1 MPFDVNSSLEALKM
15 GGVVIYPLVLMAV
28 GSLVISIDRFYC
40 YLRWATSPPPIL
52 QKLLR
57 EPCFSWTELEEWF
70 NSTSKNNYFVQFIA
84 PILIYRNDQPT
95 WWLESKA
102 IDEAHRLNKKMAQGL
117 WILET
122 IVTSA
127 PLLGLLGTILGMMHA
142 FSLIGGNGLN
152 NPAGI
157 TGGVAQSLIATA
169 LGIFI
174 ALLSLLAF
182 NYFSHR
188 QVQTIED
195 MERLGTVLIDQIKR
209 TQEMK
214 QSELSS

>member
-1 MPFDVNSSLEALKM
+1 MSFDLNSSLAALKM
-15 GGVVIYPLVLMAV
+15 GGVVIYPLMLMAII
-28 GSLVISIDRFYC
+28 SLTISLDRSYL
-40 YLRWATSPPPIL
+40 YLRWATCPPPIL

-57 EPCFSWTELEEWF
+57 EPDFAWLDLEKWF
-70 NSTSKNNYFVQFIA
+70 NNTSSNNYFVQFIA
-84 PILIYRNDQPT
+84 PILTHKDDQPI

-102 IDEAHRLNKKMAQGL
+102 IDEAHRLNKKMSQGL
-117 WILET
+117 WVLET

-142 FSLIGGNGLN
+142 FNLIGGNGLN

-188 QVQTIED
+188 QAQAIED
-195 MERLGTVLIDQIKR
+195 MERLGTLLIDQIKR
-209 TQEMK
+209 SQEMK
-214 QSELSS
+214 QPELSL

>member
-1 MPFDVNSSLEALKM
+1 MSFDLNSSLETLKM
-15 GGVVIYPLVLMAV
+15 GGVVIYPLVIMAV
-28 GSLVISIDRFYC
+28 ISLTISLDRLYLH
-40 YLRWATSPPPIL
+40 LRWVTSPPPIL

-57 EPCFSWTELEEWF
+57 EPRFAWSDLDEWF
-70 NSTSKNNYFVQFIA
+70 NNTSNNNYFVQFIS
-84 PILIYRNDQPT
+84 PIMTYRNDQPI

-102 IDEAHRLNKKMAQGL
+102 IDEAHRLNKKMSQGL
-117 WILET
+117 WVLET

-142 FSLIGGNGLN
+142 FNLIGGNGLN

-174 ALLSLLAF
+174 ALLSLLTF

-188 QVQTIED
+188 QVQVTED
-195 MERLGTVLIDQIKR
+195 MERLGTLLIDQIKR
-209 TQEMK
+209 AQETE
-214 QSELSS
+214 QSEVSL